1 MKILIAGGGKIG
13 SCLTEQLT
21 NEGHE
26 LTVIDCSTG
35 VLEDMMEKYDV
46 ITVAGNAASMS
57 VLETAGVKDAD
68 LFIAA
73 TDMDEVNMLA
83 CMTAHGLNPKLT
95 TIGRIRNP
103 EYRTQAYEMRD
114 VFGLTMA
121 VNPEKQ
127 AAHEIARLLNF
138 PGFLSVDSFAKGN
151 VEIVELKVDAK
162 NPLNGTKMS
171 KLQDTVHSQVLV
183 CAVLRNGQAI
193 MPDGNFVIREND
205 QLFITATPT
214 NLTQMLKNLGIIAKK
229 AKRVLIA
236 GGGRISYYLVKEL
249 EKSGMDCTIM
259 ESNVD
264 RCHELAEILPECT
277 VIHGDA
283 SSQEFLDMEGVGDSD
298 AVVTLT
304 GLDELNIV
312 ISLYANT
319 RNVSQVVTKL
329 SHAENNKILDSLKIG
344 AIISP
349 KELAGYSILRYVR
362 AMQNQEGS
370 AVSVHRI
377 AGGKF
382 EALEFKADK
391 TTKHCGEPLRN
402 VKTKNN
408 ALIASIFSH
417 GKVDIPSGNSKF
429 MEGDTVIVV
438 TTADENVYDLN
449 DIFED

>member
-1 MKILIAGGGKIG
+1 
-13 SCLTEQLT
+13 
-21 NEGHE
+21 
-26 LTVIDCSTG
+26 
-35 VLEDMMEKYDV
+35 
-46 ITVAGNAASMS
+46 
-57 VLETAGVKDAD
+57 
-68 LFIAA
+68 
-73 TDMDEVNMLA
+73 
-83 CMTAHGLNPKLT
+83 
-95 TIGRIRNP
+95 
-103 EYRTQAYEMRD
+103 MRD

-151 VEIVELKVDAK
+151 VEIVELKIDAK
-162 NPLNGTKMS
+162 NPLNGTKLSKMS
-171 KLQDTVHSQVLV
+171 DLVHSQVLV
-183 CAVLRNGQAI
+183 CAVQRNGQTI

-205 QLFITATPT
+205 QLFFTATPT
-214 NLTQMLKNLGIIAKK
+214 NLTQMLKNIGIIAKK

-259 ESNVD
+259 ESD
-264 RCHELAEILPECT
+264 EERCHELADILPECT

-329 SHAENNKILDSLKIG
+329 SHAENNKILDSLQIG
-344 AIISP
+344 AVISP

-377 AGGKF
+377 AGGKI
-382 EALEFKADK
+382 EALEFKVDK
-391 TTKHCGEPLRN
+391 DTKHRGEPLRN
-402 VKTKNN
+402 VKTKSNV
-408 ALIASIFSH
+408 LIASIFSH
-417 GKVDIPSGNSKF
+417 GKVDIPSGNSRF
-429 MEGDTVIVV
+429 NEGDTVIVV
-438 TTADENVYDLN
+438 TTADAPIYNLN